1 MKLKDTSPFSQ
12 YFLPR
17 RYKNVPESEIESG
30 KWPIISWQCQPGDCV
45 VFHGKTLHGSDGNES
60 KHVWRRVLSTRWF
73 GEDARIAERPWDVSP
88 PTRGNLKAGDHPK
101 LSNEFPL
108 IWTAE

>member
-1 MKLKDTSPFSQ
+1 MLATVVKI

-88 PTRGNLKAGDHPK
+88 PTRGNLQVGDHPK

-108 IWTAE
+108 IWTVE